1 MKYKEAM
8 AGIDKKQLEEAVEED
23 YQKFE
28 KWCACLRLSEL
39 AVLKNAKLLDA
50 NNLGDEEECDWKLW
64 SNSERLR
71 L

>member
-28 KWCACLRLSEL
+28 KLCACLRLSEL
-39 AVLKNAKLLDA
+39 KPFSRMPSCLMPTTWAMKKNAIGNYGA
-50 NNLGDEEECDWKLW
+50 TVNA
-64 SNSERLR
+64 
-71 L
+71 